1 MFSFQNFLKNAKRL
15 PSHLSYYESVDLR
28 CFLYFFKIV
37 FEIIRTLNTIYSQNT
52 LAELRSATNIILQ
65 TQKSEFV

>member
-1 MFSFQNFLKNAKRL
+1 M
-15 PSHLSYYESVDLR
+15 
-28 CFLYFFKIV
+28 